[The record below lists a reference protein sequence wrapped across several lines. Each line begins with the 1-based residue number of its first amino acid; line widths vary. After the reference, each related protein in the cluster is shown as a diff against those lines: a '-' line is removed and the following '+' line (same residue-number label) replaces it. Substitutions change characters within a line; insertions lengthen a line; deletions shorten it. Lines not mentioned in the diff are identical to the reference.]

1 MIEIVSNEVSKS
13 SLEQKVAPKLP
24 KNVKQVGETDG
35 NVRIY
40 LEDYVMT
47 YITNAAKKKKEKSC
61 AGILLGE
68 SKEFEGV
75 RYNFINAGMEIAY
88 EGEFNAE
95 LWREIYEDKNKHFPQ
110 KDIIGWYLI
119 EDEVTKNE
127 MLDIERMHLNN
138 FAGSEKCLFLMQCE
152 CMDGDFYLYENRC
165 LKKLTGYNIYYEK
178 NELMQEFMIS
188 DSKGVSVD
196 ETLTDRVTTSF
207 REIINSKNENKH
219 YNYTYAVS
227 SFLAVV
233 IIVIGINMINSYE
246 KLENLDYMIN
256 NISNKVSDIKNDYG
270 NVTPVV
276 NLPGLVEPQSEE
288 YQSETPSEEATKEPS
303 EAATKAPSEEATQ
316 APSEEATEAPSEE
329 ATQASNITKTHVVI
343 KGESIYS
350 IARKY
355 YGSDF
360 NVETILEIN
369 NIKDP
374 DKIYPGQTIKLP

>member
-1 MIEIVSNEVSKS
+1 MG
-13 SLEQKVAPKLP
+13 L
-24 KNVKQVGETDG
+24 
-35 NVRIY
+35 
-40 LEDYVMT
+40 
-47 YITNAAKKKKEKSC
+47 
-61 AGILLGE
+61 GILVL
-68 SKEFEGV
+68 SFETAF
-75 RYNFINAGMEIAY
+75 RNRAIFIHIKIA
-88 EGEFNAE
+88 
-95 LWREIYEDKNKHFPQ
+95 L
-110 KDIIGWYLI
+110 
-119 EDEVTKNE
+119 
-127 MLDIERMHLNN
+127 
-138 FAGSEKCLFLMQCE
+138 
-152 CMDGDFYLYENRC
+152 
-165 LKKLTGYNIYYEK
+165 
-178 NELMQEFMIS
+178 
-188 DSKGVSVD
+188 
-196 ETLTDRVTTSF
+196 
-207 REIINSKNENKH
+207 
-219 YNYTYAVS
+219 
-227 SFLAVV
+227 
-233 IIVIGINMINSYE
+233 